1 MIHLPHIASTAAMA
15 KGGKIAEARCL
26 WLHSKKSKLST
37 NADEALM
44 SDSDKVPNTN
54 NHGL

>member
-26 WLHSKKSKLST
+26 WLHSIKSRLST